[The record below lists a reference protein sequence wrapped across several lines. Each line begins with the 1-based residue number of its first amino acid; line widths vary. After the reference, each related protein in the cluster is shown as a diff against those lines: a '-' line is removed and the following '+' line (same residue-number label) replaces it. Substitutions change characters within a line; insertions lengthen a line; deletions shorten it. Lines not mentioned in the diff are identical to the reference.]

1 MKKEK
6 PAKSKPKKEPV
17 KPSQKADKET
27 PKTSKKTAP
36 AAPKPAKKGDAK
48 ELKADKNESLKKET
62 APELAPLEPSAAEP
76 VEDEKGKSRPKKD
89 SKYTAE
95 SIKVLKG
102 LEAVRKRPAMYIGS
116 TGPDGLHH
124 LVYEVVDN
132 SIDEALA
139 GYCKNIEV
147 SIHVDDS
154 VTVIDDG
161 RGIPVEMHKKE
172 KKSAAEVVMTM
183 LHAGGKFD
191 DKTYKVSGGLHG
203 VGVSVV
209 NALSRRL
216 DLEVKRDGGIYAQ
229 SYERG
234 VPIARLKPVGK
245 TKKTGTKITFW
256 PDDEV
261 FDATEFSFEVL
272 TQRMRELSFLNRGVR
287 ITITDE
293 RVNKFHEFQ
302 YKGGIIEFVQ
312 YLNQNKTPLNPRPV
326 YFECQKD
333 DIIVELAFQYNSGYN
348 ETIFTFVNNIST
360 TEGGTHLI
368 GFKAAL
374 TRCLNNYAVANNMFK
389 DLGAGALSG
398 DDTRE
403 GLCAVLSVKMRDP
416 QFEGQTKTKLGNSE
430 VKGIVESLVNEKL
443 TAYLEENPTNAKR
456 IVLKALDA
464 ARAREAARKARE
476 LSRRKGIL
484 ESSSLPGKLAD
495 CQERDP
501 VLSEIYLVE
510 GDSAG
515 GSAKQGRDRRFQ
527 AILPLKGKILNVWRA
542 AQYKVLNNEE
552 IGMMVAALG
561 VSLGESENSLDKLRY
576 HKVIIM
582 TDADVDGSHIR
593 TLLMT
598 FFYRYLK
605 PLVDR
610 GYLYIAQPPL
620 YKISRGKDI
629 QYLKEERDYE
639 KWLVRKI
646 SEEFKVRV
654 KGRKEVFEG
663 EKFRK
668 LFLRIMQKKSYLQL
682 LDRKGFPPFLI
693 ELLIKEGL
701 EGLEFLQD
709 KKSMKR
715 IQSLIEAKGLT
726 TELTM
731 DEEYEA
737 YDLGLKYQV
746 NGVSI
751 SCRINL
757 ALVDSAEYKNLI
769 KTCKE
774 LDNFVPPYEVLT
786 DHESM
791 VIENEIR
798 LIDYLHERGK
808 KGVTIQRY
816 KGLGE
821 MAPGQ
826 LWETTMNPAN
836 RALLRVSI
844 QDAVEADETFTTLMG
859 DEVERRKLFIEANAM
874 MVTNL
879 DI

>member
-1 MKKEK
+1 MKKQK
-6 PAKSKPKKEPV
+6 PA
-17 KPSQKADKET
+17 Q
-27 PKTSKKTAP
+27 KTSKKH
-36 AAPKPAKKGDAK
+36 PAKPVKKTLKTAAK
-48 ELKADKNESLKKET
+48 SSEKPPQAGRKASRKTASLPARPEKAEVPKKE
-62 APELAPLEPSAAEP
+62 AAAQPASVEPEP
-76 VEDEKGKSRPKKD
+76 VETEKGAGRQKKD

-116 TGPDGLHH
+116 TGVDGLQH

-147 SIHVDDS
+147 FIHIDNS

-161 RGIPVEMHKKE
+161 RGIPVGMHKKE

-216 DLEVKRDGGIYAQ
+216 DLEVKREGGIFIQ

-234 VPIARLKPVGK
+234 VALGRLKQVGK
-245 TKKTGTKITFW
+245 TKKSGTKVTFW
-256 PDDEV
+256 PDDEI
-261 FDATEFSFEVL
+261 FETTEFSFEVL

-287 ITITDE
+287 IIITDE

-312 YLNQNKTPLNPRPV
+312 FLNQNKTALNPRPV

-348 ETIFTFVNNIST
+348 ETIFTFVNNINT

-374 TRCLNNYAVANNMFK
+374 TRCLNNYALANNMFK

-443 TAYLEENPTNAKR
+443 AAYLEENPTNAKR
-456 IVLKALDA
+456 IILKALDA

-476 LSRRKGIL
+476 LARRKGIL

-501 VLSEIYLVE
+501 ALSEIYIVE

-542 AQYKVLNNEE
+542 TQDKVYHNEE
-552 IGMMVAALG
+552 IGMMIAALG
-561 VSLGESENSLDKLRY
+561 VSFGEADDALDKIRY
-576 HKVIIM
+576 HKIIIM

-598 FFYRYLK
+598 FFYRHLK
-605 PLVDR
+605 PLIEK

-620 YKISRGKDI
+620 YKISRGKDV

-639 KWLVRKI
+639 KWLVKKI
-646 SEEFKVRV
+646 SEEFRVRG

-668 LFLRIMQKKSYLQL
+668 LFLRIMQKKNYLQL
-682 LDRKGFPPFLI
+682 LMRKGFLKSTIETLI
-693 ELLIKEGL
+693 HEGA

-715 IQSLIEAKGLT
+715 IQTLIEAKGLQ

-737 YDLGLKYQV
+737 YDLGIKYQID
-746 NGVSI
+746 GVLTT
-751 SCRINL
+751 CNVNL
-757 ALVDSAEYKNLI
+757 ALLDSTEYKNLFKI
-769 KTCKE
+769 YKE
-774 LDNFVPPYEVLT
+774 LEEFVPPFEVMT
-786 DHESM
+786 DHESIM
-791 VIENEIR
+791 IENEIR

-808 KGVTIQRY
+808 KGVSIQRY

-836 RALLRVSI
+836 RALLKVSI
-844 QDAVEADETFTTLMG
+844 HDAVDADETFSILMG
-859 DEVERRKLFIEANAM
+859 DEVDRRKAFIETNAV

>member
-1 MKKEK
+1 MKKKEK
-6 PAKSKPKKEPV
+6 AKPKASRPKLNL
-17 KPSQKADKET
+17 K
-27 PKTSKKTAP
+27 KTSAKLKVESKSARAKPDKMPPAPVAP
-36 AAPKPAKKGDAK
+36 AALPAKA
-48 ELKADKNESLKKET
+48 EP
-62 APELAPLEPSAAEP
+62 APEPEET
-76 VEDEKGKSRPKKD
+76 GKPRRET
-89 SKYTAE
+89 KYTAE

-102 LEAVRKRPAMYIGS
+102 LDAVRKRPAMYIGS
-116 TGPDGLHH
+116 TGPEGLHH

-139 GYCKNIEV
+139 GFCKNIDV
-147 SIHVDDS
+147 FIHVDDS

-216 DLEVKRDGGIYAQ
+216 DLEVKRNGGIYTQ

-234 VPIARLKPVGK
+234 VPVSRLKQVGK
-245 TKKTGTKITFW
+245 TKKSGTKVTFW
-256 PDDEV
+256 PDEEV
-261 FDATEFSFEVL
+261 FESTEFNFEIL
-272 TQRMRELSFLNRGVR
+272 TQRLRELSFLNRGIR
-287 ITITDE
+287 IAITDE
-293 RVNKFHEFQ
+293 RTNKGHEFQ
-302 YKGGIIEFVQ
+302 YKGGIVEFVQ
-312 YLNQNKTPLNPRPV
+312 YLNQNKTVLNPRPV
-326 YFECQKD
+326 YFESQKD
-333 DIIVELAFQYNSGYN
+333 SVIVELAFQYNAGYN

-389 DLGAGALSG
+389 DLSAGALSG
-398 DDTRE
+398 DDSRE
-403 GLCAVLSVKMRDP
+403 GFCAVLSIKMRDP

-443 TAYLEENPTNAKR
+443 AAYLEENPTNAKR
-456 IVLKALDA
+456 IVLKALEA
-464 ARAREAARKARE
+464 ARAREAARKARD
-476 LSRRKGIL
+476 LARRKSVL
-484 ESSSLPGKLAD
+484 ESTTLPGKLAD

-501 VLSEIYLVE
+501 VLSEIFIVE

-542 AQYKVLNNEE
+542 AQDKILNNEE
-552 IGMMVAALG
+552 IGMMIAALG
-561 VSLGESENSLDKLRY
+561 VSVGEAESNLDKLRY

-593 TLLMT
+593 TLIMT
-598 FFYRYLK
+598 FFYRQLK
-605 PLVDR
+605 PLIEQ
-610 GYLYIAQPPL
+610 GHLYIAQPPL
-620 YKISRGKDI
+620 YKITKGKEVL
-629 QYLKEERDYE
+629 YLKEERAYE
-639 KWLVRKI
+639 KWIVKKI

-654 KGRKEVFEG
+654 KGKKEVFEG
-663 EKFRK
+663 EKLRK
-668 LFLRIMQKKSYLQL
+668 HFLRIMQKKSYLQL
-682 LDRKGFPPFLI
+682 LERKDFPPFLI
-693 ELLIKEGL
+693 ELLIREGV

-709 KKSMKR
+709 KKAMKR
-715 IQSLIEAKGLT
+715 VQSLIEAKDKDLA

-731 DEEYEA
+731 DEEYES
-737 YDLGLKYQV
+737 YELGIRYQL
-746 NGVSI
+746 NGMSI
-751 SCRINL
+751 SCKVNL
-757 ALVDSAEYKNLI
+757 ALIDSPEYKNLFKI
-769 KTCKE
+769 YKE
-774 LDNFVPPYEVLT
+774 LESFNPPFEILADSET
-786 DHESM
+786 M
-791 VIENEIR
+791 TLENETK
-798 LIDYLHERGK
+798 LIDYLHDKGK
-808 KGVTIQRY
+808 KGVAIQRY

-821 MAPGQ
+821 MTPEQ
-826 LWETTMNPAN
+826 LWETTMNPLR
-836 RALLRVSI
+836 RALLKVSI
-844 QDAVEADETFTTLMG
+844 RDAVDADETFSVLMG
-859 DEVERRKLFIEANAM
+859 DEVERRRNFIESNAV